1 MAILRDLVPQMNAAS
16 LLASARDVSYTPVI
30 QEDPDMVLS
39 VRLDAKAAVLVEHM
53 ARQRGATKSDV
64 VREALAVLAE
74 RERNPDSRT
83 RPFSN
88 IAPLIGC
95 YDSGGKRLS
104 EKTGVKFAAILQ
116 EKRRARRA
124 R

>member
-1 MAILRDLVPQMNAAS
+1 
-16 LLASARDVSYTPVI
+16 
-30 QEDPDMVLS
+30 MVLS
-39 VRLDAKAAVLVEHM
+39 VRLDARAAALVEHM

-64 VREALAVLAE
+64 VREALAVLVE
-74 RERNPDSRT
+74 RERSLDSRT
-83 RPFSN
+83 SSFSN
-88 IAPLIGC
+88 IVPLIGC

-104 EKTGVKFAAILQ
+104 EKTGLKFAAILQ